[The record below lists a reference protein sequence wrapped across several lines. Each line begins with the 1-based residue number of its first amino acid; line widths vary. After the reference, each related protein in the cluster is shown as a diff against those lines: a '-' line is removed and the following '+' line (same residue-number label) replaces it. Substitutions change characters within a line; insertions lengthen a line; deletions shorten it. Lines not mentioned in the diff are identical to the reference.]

1 MKDPTIIDRNPDRA
15 NIYFSVK
22 QRPSTGEERII
33 EPIKELATELKAKK
47 IDMPRTIVYGS
58 LAACGECF
66 SFFQSFLGEEQYF
79 PLGTAP
85 IFDNRLFAQYHAQYV
100 TKYKDALVNS
110 LVTGTSKARVIF
122 VTVAFGVGI
131 DCRDV
136 QRVIHIGVP
145 TTMEEFFQEAGRAG
159 RNGTQSLSCLYYN
172 GHDIS
177 KGRKA
182 MTQVMRDYV
191 STSLCR
197 RKIIMAHFDT
207 SVPEYWNGMHMH
219 HCCDN
224 CALSCECDNC
234 ACNRQFDNLTS
245 SLSASQISGPPILS
259 TGSSMGLNDLTSQQL
274 RSDLLRFRMSLS
286 PDITSVGISLT
297 TGFSM
302 ELVDTVQANFVQ
314 INSLEDV
321 LNQLPLFSNKHGE
334 EIWKIIS
341 KYKKEQPKQV
351 G

>member
-1 MKDPTIIDRNPDRA
+1 MFGLSPLSLYKATSFYLYFRKEFRPAYANLSALASLFPHAPILALTATANNAYRREIIESLGMKDPTIIDRNPDRA

-66 SFFQSFLGEEQYF
+66 SFFHSFLGEEQYF

-145 TTMEEFFQEAGRAG
+145 TTMEEF
-159 RNGTQSLSCLYYN
+159 
-172 GHDIS
+172 
-177 KGRKA
+177 
-182 MTQVMRDYV
+182 
-191 STSLCR
+191 
-197 RKIIMAHFDT
+197 
-207 SVPEYWNGMHMH
+207 
-219 HCCDN
+219 
-224 CALSCECDNC
+224 
-234 ACNRQFDNLTS
+234 
-245 SLSASQISGPPILS
+245 
-259 TGSSMGLNDLTSQQL
+259 
-274 RSDLLRFRMSLS
+274 
-286 PDITSVGISLT
+286 
-297 TGFSM
+297 
-302 ELVDTVQANFVQ
+302 
-314 INSLEDV
+314 
-321 LNQLPLFSNKHGE
+321 
-334 EIWKIIS
+334 
-341 KYKKEQPKQV
+341 
-351 G
+351 

>member
-1 MKDPTIIDRNPDRA
+1 
-15 NIYFSVK
+15 
-22 QRPSTGEERII
+22 
-33 EPIKELATELKAKK
+33 
-47 IDMPRTIVYGS
+47 
-58 LAACGECF
+58 
-66 SFFQSFLGEEQYF
+66 
-79 PLGTAP
+79 
-85 IFDNRLFAQYHAQYV
+85 
-100 TKYKDALVNS
+100 
-110 LVTGTSKARVIF
+110 
-122 VTVAFGVGI
+122 
-131 DCRDV
+131 
-136 QRVIHIGVP
+136 
-145 TTMEEFFQEAGRAG
+145 
-159 RNGTQSLSCLYYN
+159 
-172 GHDIS
+172 
-177 KGRKA
+177 
-182 MTQVMRDYV
+182 
-191 STSLCR
+191 
-197 RKIIMAHFDT
+197 
-207 SVPEYWNGMHMH
+207 MHMH

-245 SLSASQISGPPILS
+245 SLSASQISSPPILS